1 MTVRGL
7 PGVIAAHKLFG
18 RIPKARIACESPM
31 VLEVTLISWTD
42 VIISLVCQLL
52 YHLGKSH
59 VKDWECT
66 FLRSDIAAIVLK
78 ITLSTLLERKS
89 IFRVGDHYS

>member
-1 MTVRGL
+1 MTLRGL
-7 PGVIAAHKLFG
+7 LGVIAAHKLFG
-18 RIPKARIACESPM
+18 RIQKARIACESPM

-42 VIISLVCQLL
+42 VIIFWYVSFFIT
-52 YHLGKSH
+52 GKSH

-66 FLRSDIAAIVLK
+66 FLRSDIAAIVLR